1 MKLHIFNPEHDISLA
16 QNNPNQIPSRAAL
29 QIRNDLDFIPY
40 IWAAQGDVVLVNDVM
55 KAYEAVEKL
64 RLKDKNVSFIDAD
77 ILEKYSTL
85 GMGLRNKG
93 ELKTFRYISDSF
105 AFKQAII

>member
-1 MKLHIFNPEHDISLA
+1 MKLHVFNPEHDISLA
-16 QNNPNQIPSRAAL
+16 QNNPNQTPSRAAL

-77 ILEKYSTL
+77 IL
-85 GMGLRNKG
+85 
-93 ELKTFRYISDSF
+93 
-105 AFKQAII
+105 